1 MSTEGNVAIARRF
14 YDCFTAN
21 DLDGVMA
28 TLADEARFRV
38 PGKPDEFASGG
49 WYDKTKIRRLFEFM
63 LGRLKNGLPMEVIS
77 VMADGDRVAMEIVSD
92 GELDNG
98 RRYNNEYFV
107 LFTIKDG
114 RIREVR
120 EYNDTLHAYKV
131 WLEP

>member
-1 MSTEGNVAIARRF
+1 MNIEDNAAIARHF

-28 TLADEARFRV
+28 TLAEDARFRV
-38 PGKPDEFASGG
+38 AGKPEEFASGG
-49 WYDKTKIRRLFEFM
+49 WYDKAKVRRLFEFM
-63 LGRLKNGLPMEVIS
+63 LSRLKNGLPMEVIS

-114 RIREVR
+114 KIREVR

-131 WLEP
+131 WIEP